1 MDAKTIVILVL
12 EAASFATGYGMA
24 YLQGQSALE
33 KERKSSAE
41 LVANQERI
49 AYEKLVKAQD
59 ALDASRT
66 DVDRLTTE
74 LERLRLTSDRRVQ
87 RASAAACK
95 DERAAVSRCESL
107 LKESCGLLAEGGS
120 LLQRNAAIH
129 DATIKAV
136 K

>member
-1 MDAKTIVILVL
+1 MDAKVIAILVL

>member
-1 MDAKTIVILVL
+1 MDAKVIAILVL

-95 DERAAVSRCESL
+95 DERAAVTRCESL

>member
-33 KERKSSAE
+33 KERKSTAE

-49 AYEKLVKAQD
+49 AHEKLVKAQD
-59 ALDASRT
+59 ALDASRR
-66 DVDRLTTE
+66 DIDRLTAE
-74 LERLRLTSDRRVQ
+74 LERVRVASDRRVQ
-87 RASAAACK
+87 RVSATACK
-95 DERAAVSRCESL
+95 DERAAVARCESL

-129 DATIKAV
+129 DATIQAV

>member
-59 ALDASRT
+59 ESHGCGGVDGPAAFLRRGRCHPSRWSYRT
-66 DVDRLTTE
+66 PRI
-74 LERLRLTSDRRVQ
+74 
-87 RASAAACK
+87 C
-95 DERAAVSRCESL
+95 
-107 LKESCGLLAEGGS
+107 
-120 LLQRNAAIH
+120 
-129 DATIKAV
+129 
-136 K
+136 

>member
-1 MDAKTIVILVL
+1 MDTKTIAILVL

>member
-1 MDAKTIVILVL
+1 MDTKTIAILVL

-49 AYEKLVKAQD
+49 AYERLVKAQD

>member
-1 MDAKTIVILVL
+1 MDAKVIAILVL

-95 DERAAVSRCESL
+95 DERAAVARCESL